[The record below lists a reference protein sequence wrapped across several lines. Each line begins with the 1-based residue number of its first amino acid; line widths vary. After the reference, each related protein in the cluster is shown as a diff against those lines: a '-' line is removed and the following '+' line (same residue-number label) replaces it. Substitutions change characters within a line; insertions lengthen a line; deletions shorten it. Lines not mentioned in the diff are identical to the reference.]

1 MPNKGW
7 TSSSLGELVEIKHG
21 FAFKGEFFSDRPPG
35 NVLLTPGN
43 FSIGGGF
50 KDDKFKYYNGPVP
63 DEFVLKES
71 DLIVTMTDLSKQGD
85 TLGYPAIVPRS
96 DSHQYLHNQ
105 RLGKV
110 EILKDSLI
118 LKKYLYYLMR
128 TDEYRNEILASATG
142 TTVKHTSPNR
152 IKLFEFL
159 LPPLPEQRAIAHIL
173 GTLDDK
179 IELNRRMN
187 ETLEAMAR
195 AIFKSWFVDFDPV
208 RAKADGREPAGMDAE
223 TAALFPDSFEETELG
238 MMPKGWEV
246 SGFDKTIELI
256 GGGTPKTSMPEY
268 WNGDI
273 PWFSIVDAPERSD
286 VFVIDTEKKITKRGL
301 DESSTRL
308 LPRGTTIITARGTVG
323 KCALVGNPMAMNQ
336 SCYGIRAMEKRGDYF
351 IYFALRNLVSE
362 LQRSTHGSVFDTIT
376 SETFKTVQA
385 VIVPVELTRIF
396 DEKISS
402 FMERILSNLQESETL
417 VLLRN
422 ALLPKLVSGEIWL
435 KDSEKIKEESN
446 GHSLSISS

>member
-195 AIFKSWFVDFDPV
+195 TIFKSWFVDFDPV
-208 RAKADGREPAGMDAE
+208 RTKADGREPASMDAE

-238 MMPKGWEV
+238 MVPKGWKIFTLSHFVELNPE
-246 SGFDKTIELI
+246 SWSKITAPIQIE
-256 GGGTPKTSMPEY
+256 Y
-268 WNGDI
+268 
-273 PWFSIVDAPERSD
+273 VDLAN
-286 VFVIDTEKKITKRGL
+286 TKRGRI
-301 DESSTRL
+301 ESTAKHFWKDAPSRAQRVL
-308 LPRGTTIITARGTVG
+308 RPGDTIVGTVRPANG
-323 KCALVGNPMAMNQ
+323 SYALITEEGLTGSTGFAVLRP
-336 SCYGIRAMEKRGDYF
+336 SKPEFREF
-351 IYFALRNLVSE
+351 IYLAATAAENIERLAYLADGAAYPAVRPEVVADTAFHYAGNHIVSLFSKVVGPMLRSIAANDHESRTLIAL
-362 LQRSTHGSVFDTIT
+362 GD
-376 SETFKTVQA
+376 
-385 VIVPVELTRIF
+385 
-396 DEKISS
+396 
-402 FMERILSNLQESETL
+402 M
-417 VLLRN
+417 LR
-422 ALLPKLVSGEIWL
+422 PKLLSGEL
-435 KDSEKIKEESN
+435 KVDGS
-446 GHSLSISS
+446 